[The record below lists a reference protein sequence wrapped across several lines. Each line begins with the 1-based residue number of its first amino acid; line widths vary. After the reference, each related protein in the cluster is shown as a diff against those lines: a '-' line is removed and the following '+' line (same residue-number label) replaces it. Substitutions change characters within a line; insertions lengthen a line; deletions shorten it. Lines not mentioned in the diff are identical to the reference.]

1 VERSHATAGK
11 PALAALT
18 GFDDHAEQLPV
29 SAGGRPKVLV
39 VDDDAA
45 ITATFENILGGE
57 GYDVTATTDA
67 REALELARR
76 QPFDIALL
84 DLVMPRMDGL
94 EVLRRLRELIPECRI
109 VILSAYIEPD
119 REAEAA
125 RLGAVAILSKPPDL
139 NKLLR
144 FLSDLTRADDPP
156 PDTEALP
163 PTWIR

>member
-1 VERSHATAGK
+1 V
-11 PALAALT
+11 
-18 GFDDHAEQLPV
+18 Q
-29 SAGGRPKVLV
+29 RPRILV

-67 REALELARR
+67 REAVELARH
-76 QPFDIALL
+76 QAFEVALL
-84 DLVMPRMDGL
+84 DLVMPQMDGL
-94 EVLRRLRELIPECRI
+94 EVLRHLRQIIPACRI

-119 REAEAA
+119 REAEAG

-139 NKLLR
+139 SKLLR
-144 FLSDLTRADDPP
+144 FLNDLTRPDDPP
-156 PDTEALP
+156 PDLGSTP